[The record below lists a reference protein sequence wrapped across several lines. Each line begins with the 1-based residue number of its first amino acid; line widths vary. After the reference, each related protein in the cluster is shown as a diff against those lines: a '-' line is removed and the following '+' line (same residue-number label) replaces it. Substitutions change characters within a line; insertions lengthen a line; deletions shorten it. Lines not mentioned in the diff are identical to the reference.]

1 MLWEGLKT
9 ARDLGRLHDV
19 ASVLIRYGFGDI
31 VRRLGLGNILER
43 AGRVLHWKGTEDLA
57 RLSPPARLCRIFE
70 ELGPCYIKL
79 GQIMATRMDLFPRA
93 WTEELEKLQDR
104 APALDFATLRPQLEE
119 DLGGAPESLFPDLDV
134 TPLATASIAQVHR
147 ATLPDG
153 TPVVLKIRRPG
164 IRDIIETDMRLL
176 ERLAE
181 IANTRLPDLQR
192 YRLPDVVRQFKL
204 SIRRELDLA
213 SEGRNSERIARSF
226 GNVPWIVIPR
236 VYWQWTCE
244 RLNVQEYVPGIRG
257 RNLAELDAAGLDR
270 RLLARRGA
278 EAVMKMV
285 LEDAF
290 FHADPHLGN
299 FFCLSDNRLALLD
312 FGMVGR
318 LSQERREQ
326 VVVLLHGLVAR
337 NTAEVVD
344 VLTEWAGDTA
354 VDVDALAAELDAF
367 LDHYHGLP
375 LQRLDLG
382 AILVELVTLM
392 RDYHLVLPP
401 DLALLFKAL
410 LTLDGVGRH
419 LDPEFD
425 LVETAG
431 PFVERLMLARY
442 MPTAVAQR
450 SLRHARALGD
460 LLAGLPDDARRILRL
475 ARRGALQIN
484 IDMSRLDHFG
494 HQLDRAASRMTIG
507 ILTAA
512 IIVGSSIV
520 MTVESGVHILGMPVI
535 GFVGFLGACVGAIWL
550 LISIVRSGRE

>member
-9 ARDLGRLHDV
+9 ARDLGRLHEV
-19 ASVLIRYGFGDI
+19 ASVLIRYGFGDV
-31 VRRLGLGNILER
+31 VRRVGLGNILER
-43 AGRVLHWKGTEDLA
+43 AGRVLRWKGTEDLA
-57 RLSPPARLCRIFE
+57 RLEPPARLCRIFE

-79 GQIMATRMDLFPRA
+79 GQIMSTRVDLFPRS
-93 WTEELEKLQDR
+93 WTQELEKLQDR
-104 APALDFATLRPQLEE
+104 APPLDFAMLRPQLEE
-119 DLGGAPESLFPDLDV
+119 DLGAAPESVFPDLEV
-134 TPLATASIAQVHR
+134 MPLATASIAQVHR

-153 TPVVLKIRRPG
+153 TAIVLKIRRPG
-164 IRDIIETDMRLL
+164 IRDLIETDMRLL

-181 IANTRLPDLQR
+181 IADARLPDLKR
-192 YRLPDVVRQFKL
+192 YRLPDVVRQFQL

-213 SEGRNSERIARSF
+213 SEGRNAERIARSF
-226 GNVPWIVIPR
+226 ANVPWIVIPR

-244 RLNVQEYVPGIRG
+244 RLNVQEYIPGLRG
-257 RNLAELDAAGLDR
+257 WDLAKLDAAVLDR

-299 FFCLSDNRLALLD
+299 FFGLPGSRLALLD

-326 VVVLLHGLVAR
+326 VVLLLHGLVAR
-337 NTAEVVD
+337 NAAEVVD

-354 VDVDALAAELDAF
+354 VDVEALAGELDAF

-375 LQRLDLG
+375 LNRLDLG
-382 AILVELVTLM
+382 AILIELVTLM
-392 RDYHLVLPP
+392 RDYRLVLPP

-431 PFVERLMLARY
+431 PFVERLMLERY
-442 MPTAVAQR
+442 MPTAMAQR
-450 SLRHARALGD
+450 GLRHARALGD

-507 ILTAA
+507 ILTAS

-520 MTVESGVHILGMPVI
+520 MTVESSVQILGMPVI
-535 GFVGFLGACVGAIWL
+535 GFIGFLGACVGAIWL
-550 LISIVRSGRE
+550 LISIGRSGRE